1 MHGTIYGGLLFNWK
15 APLCRTGK
23 DLEGCAETVRVR
35 CRRGHVQSNQKV
47 ECGRERDYDILE
59 WTIYLLAR
67 LV

>member
-1 MHGTIYGGLLFNWK
+1 MAPSMVVYLFNWK

-35 CRRGHVQSNQKV
+35 CRGHVQSNQKV
-47 ECGRERDYDILE
+47 ECGHERDYDILE
-59 WTIYLLAR
+59 WTIYLLAH